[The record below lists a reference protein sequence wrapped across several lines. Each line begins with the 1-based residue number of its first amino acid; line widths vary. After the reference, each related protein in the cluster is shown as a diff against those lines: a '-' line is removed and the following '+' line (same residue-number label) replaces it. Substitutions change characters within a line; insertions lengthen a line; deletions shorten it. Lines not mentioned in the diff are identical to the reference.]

1 MAELTDLKDL
11 NKNTPVPKQRHD
23 GGATGAEDTR
33 VQREADK
40 MADRARER
48 QEKNEAGGE
57 FHNIGPA

>member
-11 NKNTPVPKQRHD
+11 NKNVPATLPRQD
-23 GGATGAEDTR
+23 GSATEAEHSR
-33 VQREADK
+33 MQREADK

-48 QEKNEAGGE
+48 QQKNEAGGD

>member
-11 NKNTPVPKQRHD
+11 NKNVPASTPRHD
-23 GGATGAEDTR
+23 GSATEAEHGR
-33 VQREADK
+33 VEREADK

-48 QEKNEAGGE
+48 QQKNEAGGD

>member
-11 NKNTPVPKQRHD
+11 NKNTPVSTPRHD
-23 GGATGAEDTR
+23 GSVTGTDDSR
-33 VQREADK
+33 VEREADK
-40 MADRARER
+40 MADRALER